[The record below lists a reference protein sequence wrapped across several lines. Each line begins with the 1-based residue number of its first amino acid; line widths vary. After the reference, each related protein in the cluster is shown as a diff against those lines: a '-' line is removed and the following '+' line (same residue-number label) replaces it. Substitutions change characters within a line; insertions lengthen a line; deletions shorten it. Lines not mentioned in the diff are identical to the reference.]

1 MKKVLVLLLLFISM
15 QSIANPIS
23 LSNVM
28 DNKNKKKSSKQ
39 GGIDKSRLLFGPG
52 IGFGAAYRSFSIN
65 LSPSVAYCITDRFH
79 VGTTL
84 GFNYFQQGLDY
95 NNIVNGNKEVY
106 KYKLP
111 AYSLSVYARYL
122 VGNFLLLNFEPE
134 INNTKYITNFPF
146 NSMADY
152 DLNTGKVKERSERRF
167 IPAML
172 LGAGYAQRFGNYGY
186 SYIMVCYD
194 LVQNPNS
201 RYYQTLD
208 YRFGIMINLW

>member
-1 MKKVLVLLLLFISM
+1 MKKLLFLFLLFSAI
-15 QSIANPIS
+15 QTIANPLS
-23 LSNVM
+23 LTNVL
-28 DNKNKKKSSKQ
+28 DHKNKKKSQQQ
-39 GGIDKSRLLFGPG
+39 GGLDKSRLLFGPG

-65 LSPSVAYCITDRFH
+65 LSPSVAYCFTDRFH
-79 VGTTL
+79 MGTTL

-95 NNIVNGNKEVY
+95 SNIISGGKEVY

-111 AYSLSVYARYL
+111 AYSWSVYARYL
-122 VGNFLLLNFEPE
+122 VGNFLLLNIEPE
-134 INNTKYITNFPF
+134 LNNTKYITNYPF
-146 NSMADY
+146 NSLADY
-152 DLNTGKVKERSERRF
+152 DLNTGKVVEKSERRF

-172 LGAGYAQRFGNYGY
+172 LGAGYAQRFGDFGY